1 MKVYR
6 YVCILVVILVMTIFT
21 ISEDSRVIKIGYEI
35 TEMEKELKKLS
46 EENKKL
52 ALKSDKL
59 KTYDKISLKVKDM
72 KLNLIISDGYKDITI
87 VKTPQ
92 EQPNKNLHG
101 KIET

>member
-46 EENKKL
+46 EENKKV
-52 ALKSDKL
+52 S
-59 KTYDKISLKVKDM
+59 TQVR
-72 KLNLIISDGYKDITI
+72 
-87 VKTPQ
+87 Q
-92 EQPNKNLHG
+92 
-101 KIET
+101 IEDLR

>member
-6 YVCILVVILVMTIFT
+6 YICVLVVILVMTIFT

-72 KLNLIISDGYKDITI
+72 KLDLIISDGYKDITI
-87 VKTPQ
+87 VKKPQ